1 MVAGCQEN
9 ESSSKSFAEFSG
21 EVGECMTALGVPMT
35 EETVVVVK
43 PLD

>member
-1 MVAGCQEN
+1 MVVAGCQEN
-9 ESSSKSFAEFSG
+9 DESSSKSFEFSG

-43 PLD
+43 P